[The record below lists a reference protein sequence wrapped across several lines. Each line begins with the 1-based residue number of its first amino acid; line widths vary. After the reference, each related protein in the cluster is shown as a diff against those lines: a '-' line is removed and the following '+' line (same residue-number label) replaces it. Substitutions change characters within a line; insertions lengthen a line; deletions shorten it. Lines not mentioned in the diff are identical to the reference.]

1 MPCDKRGKK
10 DGSDAAVNQ
19 DVPEIA
25 SNYEKLWEKQDKKLS
40 SENPEGTITA
50 DILFLNF

>member
-25 SNYEKLWEKQDKKLS
+25 MREAREKKSS
-40 SENPEGTITA
+40 SENPEGTIIA
-50 DILFLNF
+50 NILFLNF

>member
-1 MPCDKRGKK
+1 MSCDKRGKK

-19 DVPEIA
+19 DMPEIA
-25 SNYEKLWEKQDKKLS
+25 GNYKKLWEKQGKKSS
-40 SENPEGTITA
+40 SENPERTIIA